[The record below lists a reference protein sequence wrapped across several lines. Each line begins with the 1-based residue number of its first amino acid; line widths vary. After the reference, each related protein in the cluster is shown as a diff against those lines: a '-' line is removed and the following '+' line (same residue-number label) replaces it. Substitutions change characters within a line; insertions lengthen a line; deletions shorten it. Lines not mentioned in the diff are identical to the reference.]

1 MNIEEQQTE
10 SERADQLKQKA
21 LFCRRALLG
30 TAMIFVVLLAG
41 IITLLFTVESATLK
55 PIVERIV
62 TLATG
67 RAFVL
72 EGQFEAEF
80 GRLIAARA
88 DAVKMANAAGS
99 SEPYM
104 LIITPV
110 LLAALLTA
118 GVTVL
123 FDIPLNFANVI
134 ALPLLFGMGV
144 DNGIHIVHRY
154 RVTHAGGTGLMATST
169 AAAVFFG
176 TLTTV
181 FSFGNLAISPH
192 VGMASMGQLL
202 TIGMLLTMVTT
213 LILLPAMLAGRP
225 AK

>member
-21 LFCRRALLG
+21 FFWLRALLG

-154 RVTHAGGTGLMATST
+154 R
-169 AAAVFFG
+169 FG